1 MRTFK
6 KGENIWK
13 TADEITIKA
22 LISSGYEEILEVE
35 AEPETEP
42 VMAKPKK
49 RSKIEDQGLG
59 GEIPLFP

>member
-6 KGENIWK
+6 KGQTIWK
-13 TADEITIKA
+13 SADEITIKA
-22 LISSGYEEILEVE
+22 LISSGYEEIVETVE

-49 RSKIEDQGLG
+49 RSRIE
-59 GEIPLFP
+59 E

>member
-22 LISSGYEEILEVE
+22 LISSGYEEIVE

-49 RSKIEDQGLG
+49 RSKIE
-59 GEIPLFP
+59 E